1 MFLFFCI
8 SQSQT
13 ICLKYTLSVYQ
24 KFSFQVNSITIS
36 GGRNPGKYV
45 LKNKTFYPGLI
56 HTKDWLSCNER
67 CDTMKYFFYKLR
79 SNTFTVRSHN
89 ENLEM

>member
-45 LKNKTFYPGLI
+45 LKNKTKHFIQVLYTQKIGSVAMNDVIP
-56 HTKDWLSCNER
+56 
-67 CDTMKYFFYKLR
+67 
-79 SNTFTVRSHN
+79 
-89 ENLEM
+89 